1 MLPKIINH
9 LAPAASVKTSRRAF
23 LVASAAAAGAFVI
36 GFGAAPAR
44 AATGAAVSAAPA
56 PFDAYLKIAADGKV
70 TILSSQFDMGQG
82 AYHGLATLVNE
93 ELGAAW
99 DQITVEG
106 ATGDLKL
113 YGNIVWGGAVQGTGG
128 SSSIT
133 TSFDRYR
140 KAGAA
145 ARMMLVEAAAKDWG
159 VPAAEIA
166 IKDGRL
172 THASGK
178 SAGFGDMAIKAA
190 LLPVPKD
197 VPLKGRQDWTL
208 IGNGDLR
215 RYDSKAKT
223 DGSHPFTIDVALP
236 GMLTAV
242 MIHPPKFGA
251 VVKSFDATK
260 AKAMKGVVD
269 VVATPRGLAVVG
281 EHMWAALAAR
291 DAVTVTWDEAKAET
305 RGSAAILAEYEKRA
319 QDKPQATARSDGDAT
334 KALAGAAKTV
344 EATFRFPYLA
354 HAAMEPLNAV
364 ARMNANGTLE
374 LWAGHQLPGLYQG
387 IAAGIAGIKPEQVVL
402 HIMKTGGGFG
412 RRGTPDGDIVAEA
425 VMVAKAI
432 GYKAPVK
439 VQWTRENDMRGGR
452 YRPAYVHRLKAGI
465 DAAGKL
471 VAWDHHIVGQ
481 SIVAG
486 TPFQGLIQNGID
498 QTSVEGASN
507 LPYAVPN
514 LRVGLTTT
522 EVGVPPLWW
531 RAVGSTHTAYAT
543 EVFLDQVAAAA
554 GADPLAFRL
563 AMLAHYPRH
572 AAVLKL
578 AAEKAGWGK
587 PLAKGRFLGLAV
599 HESFHTFVAHVAE
612 VSIEDGAVKV
622 HRAVAAVDCGTVVNP
637 DVVKAQIEGG
647 TGFGLGAILAEEL
660 TLAADGTVEQG
671 NYDSYTPLRLSAM
684 PKVEVHIVASDAPP
698 TGVGEPGVPS
708 IGPAVANAVGRATG
722 KWITTLPLTRGMQS

>member
-1 MLPKIINH
+1 MLPKIIDH

-106 ATGDLKL
+106 ATGDLSL

-145 ARMMLVEAAAKDWG
+145 ARMMLVDAAAKDWG
-159 VPAAEIA
+159 VPTAEISV
-166 IKDGRL
+166 KDGRL
-172 THASGK
+172 SHGSGK
-178 SAGFGDMAIKAA
+178 SAGFGDMAAKAA

-197 VPLKGRQDWTL
+197 VPLKSRQDWTL

-587 PLAKGRFLGLAV
+587 TLAKGRFLGLAV

-708 IGPAVANAVGRATG
+708 IGPAVANAVARATG
-722 KWITTLPLTRGMQS
+722 KWITTLPLTRGMPS

>member
-1 MLPKIINH
+1 MLPKIIDH

-56 PFDAYLKIAADGKV
+56 PFDAYLKIDADGTV

-82 AYHGLATLVNE
+82 SYHGLATLVNE

-106 ATGDLKL
+106 ATGDLSL

-145 ARMMLVEAAAKDWG
+145 ARMMLVDAAAKDWG
-159 VPAAEIA
+159 VPTAEISV
-166 IKDGRL
+166 KDGRL
-172 THASGK
+172 SHGSGK
-178 SAGFGDMAIKAA
+178 SAGFGDMAAKAA

-197 VPLKGRQDWTL
+197 VPLKSRQDWTL

-522 EVGVPPLWW
+522 EAGVPPLWW

-587 PLAKGRFLGLAV
+587 TLAKGRFLGLAV

-708 IGPAVANAVGRATG
+708 IGPAVANAVARATG
-722 KWITTLPLTRGMQS
+722 KWITTLPLTRGMPS

>member
-1 MLPKIINH
+1 MLPKIIDH

-145 ARMMLVEAAAKDWG
+145 ARMMLVDAAAKDWG
-159 VPAAEIA
+159 VPTAEISV
-166 IKDGRL
+166 KDGRL
-172 THASGK
+172 SHGSGK
-178 SAGFGDMAIKAA
+178 SAGFGDMAAKAA

-197 VPLKGRQDWTL
+197 VPLKSRQDWTL

-587 PLAKGRFLGLAV
+587 TLAKGRFLGLAV

-708 IGPAVANAVGRATG
+708 IGPAVANAVARATG
-722 KWITTLPLTRGMQS
+722 KWITTLPLTRGMPS

>member
-1 MLPKIINH
+1 MLPKIIDH

-106 ATGDLKL
+106 ATGDLSL

-145 ARMMLVEAAAKDWG
+145 ARMMLVDAAAKDWG
-159 VPAAEIA
+159 VPATEVAV
-166 IKDGRL
+166 KDGRL
-172 THASGK
+172 SHASGK
-178 SAGFGDMAIKAA
+178 SAGFGEMAAKAA

-197 VPLKGRQDWTL
+197 VPLKSRQDWTL

-269 VVATPRGLAVVG
+269 VVATPRGIAVVG

-344 EATFRFPYLA
+344 DATFRFPYLA

-374 LWAGHQLPGLYQG
+374 LWAGHQLPGLYQA
-387 IAAGIAGIKPEQVVL
+387 IAAGIAGIKPEKVAL

-514 LRVGLTTT
+514 LRVGLTST

-554 GADPLAFRL
+554 GADPLTFRL
-563 AMLAHYPRH
+563 EMLKGHPRH

-587 PLAKGRFLGLAV
+587 PLAKGRFMGLAV

-612 VSIEDGAVKV
+612 VSIKDGAVKV

-708 IGPAVANAVGRATG
+708 IGPAVANAVARATG

>member
-1 MLPKIINH
+1 
-9 LAPAASVKTSRRAF
+9 
-23 LVASAAAAGAFVI
+23 
-36 GFGAAPAR
+36 
-44 AATGAAVSAAPA
+44 
-56 PFDAYLKIAADGKV
+56 
-70 TILSSQFDMGQG
+70 
-82 AYHGLATLVNE
+82 
-93 ELGAAW
+93 
-99 DQITVEG
+99 
-106 ATGDLKL
+106 
-113 YGNIVWGGAVQGTGG
+113 
-128 SSSIT
+128 
-133 TSFDRYR
+133 
-140 KAGAA
+140 
-145 ARMMLVEAAAKDWG
+145 
-159 VPAAEIA
+159 
-166 IKDGRL
+166 
-172 THASGK
+172 
-178 SAGFGDMAIKAA
+178 
-190 LLPVPKD
+190 
-197 VPLKGRQDWTL
+197 
-208 IGNGDLR
+208 
-215 RYDSKAKT
+215 

-269 VVATPRGLAVVG
+269 VVATPRGIAVVG

-291 DAVTVTWDEAKAET
+291 DAVAVTWDEAKAET

-334 KALAGAAKTV
+334 KALAGAAKTI
-344 EATFRFPYLA
+344 EATFRFPYLV

-563 AMLAHYPRH
+563 TMLDRHPRH

-612 VSIEDGAVKV
+612 VSIKDGAVKV

-708 IGPAVANAVGRATG
+708 IGPAVANAVARATG

>member
-1 MLPKIINH
+1 MLPKIIDH

-106 ATGDLKL
+106 ATGDLSL

-159 VPAAEIA
+159 VPTAEISV
-166 IKDGRL
+166 KDGRL
-172 THASGK
+172 SHGSGK
-178 SAGFGDMAIKAA
+178 SAGFGDMAAKAT

-197 VPLKGRQDWTL
+197 VPLKSRQDWTL

-269 VVATPRGLAVVG
+269 VVATPRGVAVVG

-291 DAVTVTWDEAKAET
+291 DAVAVTWDEAKAET

-439 VQWTRENDMRGGR
+439 VQWTRESDMRGGR

-563 AMLAHYPRH
+563 AMLAHHPRH

-587 PLAKGRFLGLAV
+587 PLAKGRFMGLAV

-647 TGFGLGAILAEEL
+647 TGFGLGATLAEEL

-722 KWITTLPLTRGMQS
+722 KWITTLPLTRGMPS